1 MFSPV
6 TRDEA
11 ALTEFSLVG
20 GGGGG
25 ASGEDDT
32 HTREQLNKE
41 LSLFMG
47 RPVEG
52 GRGETRESGRE
63 RGEGERERGEDG
75 RGERREGERR
85 EVRQRAVR
93 RAVDPGMSV
102 LQDSVLGM
110 TADGMYVSRELCSE
124 QCA

>member
-52 GRGETRESGRE
+52 GRGERRRESGRE

-75 RGERREGERR
+75 RGERREGERREGERR

-110 TADGMYVSRELCSE
+110 TADGKL
-124 QCA
+124 